1 MGNLD
6 PEAHAVGRTLVFA
19 DAPEWRE
26 TIAAL
31 FARDVPAPAEVTDAC
46 VRDTGVLALRS
57 KIEVTRDSAL
67 STIAAAVDITTAD
80 GKIHQLSQSAARGSD
95 VNPMSDTDLE
105 DKLRTTAHGWNPH
118 YDTAPLID
126 AIWALDTSADVSSL
140 ARLAV
145 PR

>member
-1 MGNLD
+1 MAILRRRRNPLAWEGNTS
-6 PEAHAVGRTLVFA
+6 RLVRF
-19 DAPEWRE
+19 
-26 TIAAL
+26 
-31 FARDVPAPAEVTDAC
+31 
-46 VRDTGVLALRS
+46 G
-57 KIEVTRDSAL
+57 EVTRDSAL

-80 GKIHQLSQSAARGSD
+80 GKIHQLSQPAARGSD